1 MQKIN
6 LPANWQLRAVN
17 RTDQVPAEVLN
28 REIPAQ
34 VPGCVHLDL
43 MREELIPDPY
53 LDLNEALVQ
62 WIGFTDWEYSTSFDV
77 AASALAEE
85 RVDLVCEGLDTIA
98 TLWVNDV
105 EVGTSDNMHVERRF
119 AIKEYLRE
127 GENTIRIRFDS
138 AVYYARENMEK
149 LGELPHASSFSNSEP
164 FHFIR
169 KNACNFGWD
178 WGPGLTTAG
187 VWKPIRLEA
196 WSVARIKSVRPLVKV
211 ANEKVAV
218 VDVEVEIEYALK
230 IADSTLQSRD
240 DYSWEELQ
248 MLQVG
253 SELQGHDDYASDVS
267 YTCINAQTAHMSLF
281 IQNPKLWW
289 PIGYGEQPLYQ
300 FEIELSKMHSTDE
313 NEIETF
319 NCEIGLREVEL
330 DTTPDEI
337 GAAWTV
343 KINGKE
349 VWCKGANWIP
359 DDVFLTRANDPAR
372 LRARLTQARD
382 AGMNMMRIWG
392 GGIYETDDFYS
403 LCDELGLL
411 VWQDFLFACAAY
423 PEDAATSASIE
434 EEARFNVTR
443 LSRHP
448 SLVLWNG
455 CNENIWGYFDWGW
468 EAKLDGKPWGA
479 LYYFDVLPRVVAELD
494 PTRPYWAGSPF
505 SGSMEIHPN
514 ADAYGNKHM
523 WDTWNDVN
531 FTFFR
536 KYSPR
541 FASEFG
547 HQAPP
552 TFSTLARAI
561 PEGKRDPMSVSML
574 SHQKAHGGNEKLH
587 ARLLEHFAMPE
598 GLDDWLYLTQL
609 VQARAM
615 TTACEWFRTRS
626 QCRGALYWQLND
638 CWPVTSWAAIDG
650 DGQPKPLYY
659 ATKRFFRERLLTIQ
673 PDGNGLALWAHNDSD
688 ETWVDDCWIQQY
700 SMEYKQI
707 EWFHLPLLIQ
717 PRTLIK
723 VDTLE
728 SFAPNKDSFLVA
740 NTKEGEHYGEAFWF
754 FDADKNLNYPEPKWT
769 TEIDGSTLRI
779 KAETLLRDLTINAD
793 RFGGTMNENGV
804 TLLPGE
810 TWEVEITG
818 ADLAAVDF
826 GGRPIVQCAN
836 WYGAK

>member
-1 MQKIN
+1 MQIIT
-6 LPANWQLRAVN
+6 LPTEWQLCAVG
-17 RTDQVPAEVLN
+17 RTDQVPDNVLN

-43 MREELIPDPY
+43 MRENLIPDPY

-62 WIGFTDWEYSTSFDV
+62 WIGFTDWEYSTRFEIGKND
-77 AASALAEE
+77 LAEE

-98 TLWVNDV
+98 TVWVNDV
-105 EVGTSDNMHVERRF
+105 EVGHSENMHVERRYS
-119 AIKEYLRE
+119 IKEQLRE

-138 AVYYARENMEK
+138 AVYYARARRDE
-149 LGELPHASSFSNSEP
+149 LGDLPHANVSGAEP

-218 VDVEVEIEYALK
+218 VDVEVEYETTGDFTTYGFSGMISTED
-230 IADSTLQSRD
+230 ADYNFPAPTSGGRD
-240 DYSWEELQ
+240 ENKDTWTFY
-248 MLQVG
+248 
-253 SELQGHDDYASDVS
+253 
-267 YTCINAQTAHMSLF
+267 N
-281 IQNPKLWW
+281 QNPRLWW
-289 PIGYGEQPLYQ
+289 PRGYGEQNLYNLRISISGESMKKLDT
-300 FEIELSKMHSTDE
+300 FE
-313 NEIETF
+313 
-319 NCEIGLREVEL
+319 CQIGLREVEL
-330 DTTPDEI
+330 DTSPDEI

-392 GGIYETDDFYS
+392 GGIYETDDFYDI
-403 LCDELGLL
+403 CDELGLL
-411 VWQDFLFACAAY
+411 VWQDFTFACAAY
-423 PEDAATSASIE
+423 PEDAATAASIE

-479 LYYFDVLPRVVAELD
+479 LYYFDVLPKVVAELD

-536 KYSPR
+536 RYSPR

-552 TFSTLARAI
+552 NYSTLARAI
-561 PEGKRDPMSVSML
+561 PTDKRDPMSVSML

-638 CWPVTSWAAIDG
+638 CWPVISWAAIDG

-673 PDGNGLALWAHNDSD
+673 PDGAGLALWAHNDSD
-688 ETWVDDCWIQQY
+688 EVWVDDCWIQQY

-728 SFAPNKDSFLVA
+728 PFAPNKDSFLVA
-740 NTKEGEHYGEAFWF
+740 NTKEGERYGEAFWF
-754 FDADKNLNYPEPKWT
+754 FDADKNLRYPEPKWT
-769 TEIDGSTLRI
+769 TEIDGSTLRV
-779 KAETLLRDLTINAD
+779 KAATLLRDLTINVD
-793 RFGGTMNENGV
+793 RFGGSIAENGV

-810 TWEVEITG
+810 TWEIEITG

>member
-1 MQKIN
+1 MQHIS
-6 LPANWQLRAVN
+6 LPSDWQLRAVG
-17 RTDQVPAEVLN
+17 RRDEVPDALKGHDRAIAAV
-28 REIPAQ
+28 

-43 MREELIPDPY
+43 MRANLIPDPY

-62 WIGFTDWEYSTSFDV
+62 WVGRTDWEYLTTFEVGAD
-77 AASALAEE
+77 ALAQE
-85 RVDLVCEGLDTIA
+85 RVDLVCEGLDTVA
-98 TLWVNDV
+98 TIWINGV
-105 EVGTSDNMHVERRF
+105 EVGRSENMHVEARF
-119 AIKEYLRE
+119 AIKEQLRE
-127 GENTIRIRFDS
+127 GENAIAIRFDS
-138 AVYYARENMEK
+138 AVHYARARRDA
-149 LGELPHASSFSNSEP
+149 LGDLPHANVSEAEP
-164 FHFIR
+164 FQFIR

-178 WGPGLTTAG
+178 WGPMLTTCG

-196 WSVARIKSVRPLVKV
+196 WSVARIKSARPLVKV

-218 VDVEVEIEYALK
+218 VDVEVEIETTDEVPRIQAA
-230 IADSTLQSRD
+230 ISTQGRGESHGYGGEFIPTEDLSFHHTTTLTIYFKD
-240 DYSWEELQ
+240 D
-248 MLQVG
+248 
-253 SELQGHDDYASDVS
+253 
-267 YTCINAQTAHMSLF
+267 I
-281 IQNPKLWW
+281 KLWW
-289 PIGYGEQPLYQ
+289 PIGYGEQELYGLDV
-300 FEIELSKMHSTDE
+300 EIFHEVDD
-313 NEIETF
+313 IEGSLRYVDGWQG
-319 NCEIGLREVEL
+319 EIGLREVEL
-330 DTTPDEI
+330 DTSPDDV

-343 KINGKE
+343 KINGKGI
-349 VWCKGANWIP
+349 WCKGANWIP
-359 DDVFLTRANDPAR
+359 DDVFLTRAGEPQR
-372 LRARLTQARD
+372 LRERLTQARE
-382 AGMNMMRIWG
+382 AGMNMIRVWG

-411 VWQDFLFACAAY
+411 VWQDFTFACAAY

-536 KYSPR
+536 RYSPR

-552 TFSTLARAI
+552 NFSTLARAI
-561 PEGKRDPMSVSML
+561 PADKRDPMSVSML

-587 ARLLEHFAMPE
+587 ARLLEHFAMPD

-650 DGQPKPLYY
+650 DGKPKPLYY

-673 PDGNGLALWAHNDSD
+673 PDGAGLALWAHNDSD
-688 ETWVDDCWIQQY
+688 ESWVNHAAVALVTMDDEELANDGWD
-700 SMEYKQI
+700 
-707 EWFHLPLLIQ
+707 FHVAPRSLVKIATLDNLRPTDSSNHFLIAVCDALKRT
-717 PRTLIK
+717 PRLTSL
-723 VDTLE
+723 
-728 SFAPNKDSFLVA
+728 
-740 NTKEGEHYGEAFWF
+740 WF
-754 FDADKNLNYPEPKWT
+754 FDTDKNLNYPEPKWT
-769 TEIDGSTLRI
+769 PTVRGNTLYIRAHTFI
-779 KAETLLRDLTINAD
+779 RDLYINVD
-793 RFGGTMNENGV
+793 RFGGSIAENGV

-818 ADLAAVDF
+818 ADLSGVDF
-826 GGRPIVQCAN
+826 GGRPIVHCAN

>member
-6 LPANWQLRAVN
+6 LPTDWQLRAVG
-17 RTDQVPAEVLN
+17 RTDQVPAEILD
-28 REIPAQ
+28 REIPAV

-43 MREELIPDPY
+43 MRADLIPDPY

-62 WIGFTDWEYSTSFDV
+62 WIGFTDWEYSTTFEMGKND
-77 AASALAEE
+77 LAEE

-105 EVGTSDNMHVERRF
+105 EVGHSENMHVERRYSV
-119 AIKEYLRE
+119 KEHLRE

-138 AVYYARENMEK
+138 AVYYARARRDE
-149 LGELPHASSFSNSEP
+149 LGELPHANVSGAEP

-178 WGPGLTTAG
+178 WGPTLTTAG

-218 VDVEVEIEYALK
+218 VDVEVELEVTSPLSELDATVGVSLGKQEQGDFFGREQSKNIQFTILNPELWYPLGYGQQPLHELK
-230 IADSTLQSRD
+230 IKLYGLK
-240 DYSWEELQ
+240 DYDLDSWE
-248 MLQVG
+248 
-253 SELQGHDDYASDVS
+253 H
-267 YTCINAQTAHMSLF
+267 
-281 IQNPKLWW
+281 K
-289 PIGYGEQPLYQ
+289 
-300 FEIELSKMHSTDE
+300 
-313 NEIETF
+313 
-319 NCEIGLREVEL
+319 IGLREVEL
-330 DTTPDEI
+330 DTSPDEI

-392 GGIYETDDFYS
+392 GGIYETDAFYDI
-403 LCDELGLL
+403 CDELGLL
-411 VWQDFLFACAAY
+411 VWQDFTFACAAY

-552 TFSTLARAI
+552 TYSTLARAI
-561 PEGKRDPMSVSML
+561 PADKRDPMSVSMF

-659 ATKRFFRERLLTIQ
+659 ATKQFFADQLLSIQ
-673 PDGNGLALWAHNDSD
+673 PDGEGLALWAHNDCD
-688 ETWVDDCWIQQY
+688 ESWMCEITAR
-700 SMEYKQI
+700 
-707 EWFHLPLLIQ
+707 LLTLDGEEQCEPIIFDFFACERELVRIGALNKLQ
-717 PRTLIK
+717 PADPANSLLA
-723 VDTLE
+723 VY
-728 SFAPNKDSFLVA
+728 FKDIIS
-740 NTKEGEHYGEAFWF
+740 EGPGAAAFWF
-754 FDADKNLNYPEPKWT
+754 FEADKNLKYPEPKWT
-769 TEIDGSTLRI
+769 WEVEDQFVRFT
-779 KAETLLRDLTINAD
+779 AQTLLRDFTINAD
-793 RFGGTMNENGV
+793 RFGGVADVNGI

-836 WYGAK
+836 WYGKGRDTD

>member
-1 MQKIN
+1 MQKIP
-6 LPANWQLRAVN
+6 LPANWQLRAVG
-17 RTDQVPAEVLN
+17 RTDQVPAEILN
-28 REIPAQ
+28 REIPAV

-43 MREELIPDPY
+43 MREDLIPDPY

-62 WIGFTDWEYSTSFDV
+62 WIGFTDWEYAATFDV
-77 AASALAEE
+77 AASALSEE

-98 TLWVNDV
+98 TVWVNDV
-105 EVGTSDNMHVERRF
+105 EVGHSENMHVARRYS
-119 AIKEYLRE
+119 IKEHLRE
-127 GENTIRIRFDS
+127 GENIIRIRFDS
-138 AVYYARENMEK
+138 AVYYARANMEK
-149 LGELPHASSFSNSEP
+149 LGELPHANSYSNAEP

-218 VDVEVEIEYALK
+218 VDVEVEIERANTKQSRKSPSLAIYAWLDGHGIWETAGK
-230 IADSTLQSRD
+230 SVEESNTSTLSFTVREPQ
-240 DYSWEELQ
+240 
-248 MLQVG
+248 
-253 SELQGHDDYASDVS
+253 
-267 YTCINAQTAHMSLF
+267 
-281 IQNPKLWW
+281 LWW
-289 PIGYGEQPLYQ
+289 PHGYGEANSYKL
-300 FEIELSKMHSTDE
+300 EVELERSDKPTQ
-313 NEIETF
+313 NRWTAQ
-319 NCEIGLREVEL
+319 IGLREVEL
-330 DTTPDEI
+330 DTSADEI

-392 GGIYETDDFYS
+392 GGIYETDAFYDI
-403 LCDELGLL
+403 CDELGLL
-411 VWQDFLFACAAY
+411 VWQDFTFACAAY
-423 PEDAATSASIE
+423 PEDAATAQSIE
-434 EEARFNVTR
+434 EEARFNVAR

-552 TFSTLARAI
+552 TFATLARAI
-561 PEGKRDPMSVSML
+561 PADKRDPMSVAML

-587 ARLLEHFAMPE
+587 ARLLEHFDMPQ

-673 PDGNGLALWAHNDSD
+673 PDGADLALWAHNDSD
-688 ETWVDDCWIQQY
+688 EVWNCRCAVDVWMMQEAEEASKGMGIKEGIELNFVVGPRELKRVTGLSDLTIEDPTREFLATHGDKEC
-700 SMEYKQI
+700 ET
-707 EWFHLPLLIQ
+707 EWFFE
-717 PRTLIK
+717 T
-723 VDTLE
+723 
-728 SFAPNKDSFLVA
+728 
-740 NTKEGEHYGEAFWF
+740 
-754 FDADKNLNYPEPKWT
+754 DKKLAYPEPKWT
-769 TEIDGSTLRI
+769 TEIVGSYLRV
-779 KAETLLRDLTINAD
+779 KAETLLRDFTINVD
-793 RFGGTMNENGV
+793 RFGGTIAENGV
-804 TLLPGE
+804 TILAGDI
-810 TWEVEITG
+810 WQVEITG

-836 WYGAK
+836 WYGKQ